1 MRVLLRASQSHRLH
15 SICLSSLLLL
25 ALALSACGQTTAP
38 PTARATTPAATAT
51 PGPTDT
57 PAPTATPTPVGGYCS
72 APGAFGPAI
81 GKVGDLAFDAPR
93 TLDMYPA
100 LKLPDGIA
108 LAPLKVDGP
117 SKSASASGWP
127 VVNIRQYV
135 LNVCNT
141 STTASHVLRSVSVRL
156 DAFTPYTSQLNVTR
170 VCATAYTRQG
180 MAGGG
185 CGGGMA
191 GPNFQLTATFA
202 SSAVGTVA
210 STTLD
215 NGASAGP
222 PLVTIAPGRV
232 IQIWVTIN
240 PPADAGTYAF
250 RIGFALDGA
259 ATAYPTSA
267 TPAILQAPV
276 AHEWNG
282 DACLASSMQSQ
293 IPPATTPATYYICP
307 KA

>member
-1 MRVLLRASQSHRLH
+1 MRVLLRASQSYRLH
-15 SICLSSLLLL
+15 GICLSALLLL

-38 PTARATTPAATAT
+38 TAARATTPAATAT
-51 PGPTDT
+51 LSPTDT
-57 PAPTATPTPVGGYCS
+57 PAPTATPTPVGGYCTS
-72 APGAFGPAI
+72 PGALGTVA

-93 TLDMYPA
+93 ALDMYPA
-100 LKLPDGIA
+100 LKLPDGLA

-117 SKSASASGWP
+117 IKSASASGWP
-127 VVNIRQYV
+127 VANIRQYA
-135 LNVCNT
+135 LDVCNT
-141 STTASHVLRSVSVRL
+141 SNTASHVLRSVSVRL
-156 DAFTPYTSQLNVTR
+156 DGFTPYTSQLNVTH
-170 VCATAYTRQG
+170 VCATEYTRQG

-191 GPNFQLTATFA
+191 GADFQLTATFT
-202 SSAVGTVA
+202 SSAIGTVA
-210 STTLD
+210 STTFD

-222 PLVTIAPGRV
+222 PLVTIAPGHV
-232 IQIWVTIN
+232 IQLWVTVN

-250 RIGFALDGA
+250 RVGFALDGA
-259 ATAYPTSA
+259 ATTYPTSA

-282 DACLASSMQSQ
+282 DACLSSSMQSQ

>member
-1 MRVLLRASQSHRLH
+1 MRALLRASQSHRLH
-15 SICLSSLLLL
+15 GTCLSTLLLL

-38 PTARATTPAATAT
+38 NAASVTSPAATAT
-51 PGPTDT
+51 AGPTDT
-57 PAPTATPTPVGGYCS
+57 PAPTATPTPVGGYCTS
-72 APGAFGPAI
+72 PGAFGTVV
-81 GKVGDLAFDAPR
+81 GKVGDLAFDAPQ

-100 LKLPDGIA
+100 LKLPDGLA
-108 LAPLKVDGP
+108 LTPMKVDGP
-117 SKSASASGWP
+117 IKSASAWP
-127 VVNIRQYV
+127 VANIRQYG

-141 STTASHVLRSVSVRL
+141 SRTASHVLRSVSVKL
-156 DAFTPYTSQLNVTR
+156 DAFTPYTSQLNVTH
-170 VCATAYTRQG
+170 VCATVYTRQG

-185 CGGGMA
+185 CGGGMGGA
-191 GPNFQLTATFA
+191 DFQLTATFA

-215 NGASAGP
+215 NGASAGSS
-222 PLVTIAPGRV
+222 LVTIAPGRV

-259 ATAYPTSA
+259 ATTYPTSA

-282 DACLASSMQSQ
+282 DACLSSSMQSQ
-293 IPPATTPATYYICP
+293 IPPATTPPTYYICP

>member
-15 SICLSSLLLL
+15 GICLSALL
-25 ALALSACGQTTAP
+25 LALSACGQTTT
-38 PTARATTPAATAT
+38 PTVAIASTPAATAT

-57 PAPTATPTPVGGYCS
+57 PAPTATPTPVGEYCTS
-72 APGAFGPAI
+72 PGAFGTAV

-93 TLDMYPA
+93 ALEMYPA
-100 LKLPDGIA
+100 LKLPDGLA

-117 SKSASASGWP
+117 IKTASVSGWP
-127 VVNIRQYV
+127 VANIRQYA

-141 STTASHVLRSVSVRL
+141 SNTASHILRSVSVKL
-156 DAFTPYTSQLNVTR
+156 DSFTPYTSQLNVTR
-170 VCATAYTRQG
+170 VCATEYSRQG

-191 GPNFQLTATFA
+191 SGDLQLTATFA

-215 NGASAGP
+215 NGASAGSS
-222 PLVTIAPGRV
+222 LVTIAPGHV

-250 RIGFALDGA
+250 RVGFALDGA
-259 ATAYPTSA
+259 ATIYPTSA

-282 DACLASSMQSQ
+282 DACLSSSMQSQ
-293 IPPATTPATYYICP
+293 IPPATTPPTLYICP

>member
-15 SICLSSLLLL
+15 GICLSALLLL
-25 ALALSACGQTTAP
+25 ALALSACGQTAVP
-38 PTARATTPAATAT
+38 PTARATTPTPTAT

-57 PAPTATPTPVGGYCS
+57 PAPTATSTPVGAYCS
-72 APGAFGPAI
+72 APGAIGPVV
-81 GKVGDLAFDAPR
+81 GKVGDLAFNAPR
-93 TLDMYPA
+93 VLDMYPA
-100 LKLPDGIA
+100 LKLPDGLA

-117 SKSASASGWP
+117 VKSASASGWP
-127 VVNIRQYV
+127 VANIRQYV

-141 STTASHVLRSVSVRL
+141 STTASHVLRSVSVKL
-156 DAFTPYTSQLNVTR
+156 DSFTPYTSQLNVTR
-170 VCATAYTRQG
+170 VCATAYARQG

-185 CGGGMA
+185 CGGGMGGA
-191 GPNFQLTATFA
+191 DFQLTATFA

-215 NGASAGP
+215 SGAPAGS
-222 PLVTIAPGRV
+222 PLVTIALGHV
-232 IQIWVTIN
+232 IQIWVTIK

-250 RIGFALDGA
+250 RVGFALDGA
-259 ATAYPTSA
+259 ATTYPTSA

-282 DACLASSMQSQ
+282 DACLSSSMQSQ
-293 IPPATTPATYYICP
+293 IPPATTPPTYYICP